1 MSFLNTSETLAV
13 QVQIIKTHNLSKL
26 NMTQF
31 ILGSLGMLLIIEGLL
46 YALFPNRMKSMITSM
61 LNMNND
67 KLKWGGLMSAI
78 LGFIMLWSVI
88 E

>member
-1 MSFLNTSETLAV
+1 
-13 QVQIIKTHNLSKL
+13 
-26 NMTQF
+26 MTQL
-31 ILGSLGMLLIIEGLL
+31 IIGSLGMLLIIEGLL
-46 YALFPNRMKSMITSM
+46 YALFPSRMKAMITSM
-61 LNMNND
+61 LNMDND

>member
-1 MSFLNTSETLAV
+1 
-13 QVQIIKTHNLSKL
+13 
-26 NMTQF
+26 MTQF
-31 ILGSLGMLLIIEGLL
+31 ILGSLGMLLIIECLL
-46 YALFPNRMKSMITSM
+46 YALFPSRMKAMITSM
-61 LNMNND
+61 LNMEND

>member
-1 MSFLNTSETLAV
+1 MSTLETLA
-13 QVQIIKTHNLSKL
+13 VQIIKTHNLSKL

-31 ILGSLGMLLIIEGLL
+31 ILGSLGRLLIIEGLL
-46 YALFPNRMKSMITSM
+46 YALFPSRMKAMITSM
-61 LNMNND
+61 LNMDND